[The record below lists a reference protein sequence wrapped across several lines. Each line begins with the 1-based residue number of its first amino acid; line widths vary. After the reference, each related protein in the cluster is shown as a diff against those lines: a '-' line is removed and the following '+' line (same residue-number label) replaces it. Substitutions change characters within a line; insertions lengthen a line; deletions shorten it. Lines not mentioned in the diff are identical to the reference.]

1 MAETSLILDA
11 DEHMSFRE
19 RIHILRQRLRTP
31 ATEPARVWLR
41 RDWWKASLL
50 GLSIA
55 GSIALNVWL
64 LTCGFQ
70 GCPTRAEIRAY
81 RPSEGGRIFD
91 RSGRQIGN
99 VAIVRRVNVPLNR
112 IPKHVLQAFIATE
125 DRRFYDH
132 HGIDWRGVAR
142 SIVRNVTA
150 MGVREGFSTITM
162 QVARNSFLVQRYHGR
177 SLRRKL
183 LELRFARLME
193 KELRKDQ
200 ILEHY
205 MNVIYLGNGVYGVEA
220 ASRDLFGKSIDKVT
234 LSEAALLAALP
245 KAPSYY
251 TPRDHPKRA
260 LERRNLVLQLM
271 QEQGYIDEANRN
283 RSSNVPI
290 RVAANEWRPS
300 QYDQYGAIDAIR
312 AFVDSVLP
320 DALKEGDVLVHT
332 TVDARAQQ
340 AADRA
345 IANHAVAIQ
354 RQGWGR
360 GQRLQ
365 GALVAM
371 DPYTGDI
378 RALVGGRRAR
388 RGGFVRATNA
398 KRQPGSAFKP
408 FVYAAALAA
417 GISPGSVV
425 DDEPV
430 EVMIGNQS
438 WIPANY
444 DESYAGT
451 TTVRR
456 ALMLSANAATVRI
469 SRVVGE
475 QNVIAA
481 ARRNGIMSEL
491 QPHPSIALGALEVT
505 PLELVTAYAPFG
517 NGGVRVRPRLVTRIE
532 APDGKVLW
540 SQEVDRAPAM
550 DPRDAYMI
558 TSMLRGAVDYGTG
571 RVIREYG
578 IESPVAGKTGTTN
591 NGADVW
597 FIGYTPTLVAG
608 VWFGYDQP
616 TPIADRAAGGRF
628 AAPAWAE
635 FYRAGWRE
643 RASDWTIPDGM
654 VSAIID
660 PETGALA
667 TEWCPRRVR
676 EWFKIKSDGSTMAP
690 QVPCEL
696 HTYPEPEIIA
706 DDGAIY
712 RGGAPNPDWLDQLG
726 RRLRRILRF

>member
-1 MAETSLILDA
+1 
-11 DEHMSFRE
+11 MSFRE
-19 RIHILRQRLRTP
+19 RIHILRQRLRAP
-31 ATEPARVWLR
+31 ATGPARVWIR
-41 RDWWKASLL
+41 RDWWKVSLL
-50 GLSIA
+50 GLSIV
-55 GSIALNVWL
+55 GVVALNVWL

-70 GCPTRAEIRAY
+70 GCPSRAEIRAY

-91 RSGRQIGN
+91 RNGRQIGN

-132 HGIDWRGVAR
+132 EGIDWRGVAR
-142 SIVRNVTA
+142 SVVRNVTA

-162 QVARNSFLVQRYHGR
+162 QVARNSFLAQRYNGR

-193 KELRKDQ
+193 KELTKDQ

-220 ASRDLFGKSIDKVT
+220 ASRDLFGKSIDKVA
-234 LSEAALLAALP
+234 LSEAAMLAALP
-245 KAPSYY
+245 KAPSSY
-251 TPRDHPKRA
+251 TPRDHPRRA
-260 LERRNLVLQLM
+260 LERRNLVLALM
-271 QEQGYIDEANRN
+271 HQQGYIDEANKK
-283 RSSNVPI
+283 RSSAVPI
-290 RVAANEWRPS
+290 RVAATEWRPS
-300 QYDQYGAIDAIR
+300 QYDQYGSIDAIR

-332 TVDARAQQ
+332 TIDARAQQ

-345 IANHAVAIQ
+345 IANHAAAIQ

-371 DPYTGDI
+371 DPHTGDI
-378 RALVGGRRAR
+378 RAIVGGRRAR
-388 RGGFVRATNA
+388 RGGFIRATHA

-417 GISPGSVV
+417 GISPGTIV

-430 EVMIGNQS
+430 EVLIGNQS

-444 DESYAGT
+444 DDSYAGR

-469 SRVVGE
+469 SQVIGP

-481 ARRNGIMSEL
+481 ARRNGVLSDL

-517 NGGVRVRPRLVTRIE
+517 NGGIRVQPRLVTRIE

-540 SQEVDRAPAM
+540 SQEVARAPAM
-550 DPRDAYMI
+550 DARDAYML

-571 RVIREYG
+571 RVIRDMGVEG
-578 IESPVAGKTGTTN
+578 PVAGKTGTTN

-597 FIGYTPTLVAG
+597 FIGYTPSLVAG

-616 TPIADRAAGGRF
+616 TQIADRAAGGRF
-628 AAPAWAE
+628 AAPAWAD

-643 RASDWTIPDGM
+643 RGGEWTIPDGM

-660 PETGALA
+660 PESGELA

-676 EWFKIKSDGSTMAP
+676 EWFKIGGDGRPLTP
-690 QVPCEL
+690 QTPCEL

-712 RGGAPNPDWLDQLG
+712 RGGQPNPDWLDQLG